1 MQNRE
6 IVGGP
11 HHTTT
16 HARRARR
23 SRAAWGTWAIA
34 PGVAVV
40 AALVGAVM
48 VGGGAQPAT
57 AQAPAAT
64 GAFAVDGVHSSVIFR
79 AQRSIGAPFYGRFNK
94 LDGSFLIDEA
104 NLSTSFID
112 VTIPADSVDSNNQN
126 RDRHLKSADFFSAEE
141 FPTLSFKS
149 KSVAKTGDK
158 TFAVTG
164 DLTFRGKTKEIVVT
178 AKQTGT
184 GDARGGGTAIGYD
197 VAFSFKRA
205 DFGMT
210 YMPDALADEIQIM
223 VGLEGVRK

>member
-1 MQNRE
+1 MQQGIS
-6 IVGGP
+6 IVG
-11 HHTTT
+11 
-16 HARRARR
+16 RRH
-23 SRAAWGTWAIA
+23 RAFSTRTAWAVA
-34 PGVAVV
+34 PALALV
-40 AALVGAVM
+40 AAVA
-48 VGGGAQPAT
+48 GGVLLTAAPQPAT
-57 AQAPAAT
+57 AQAPAAS

-79 AQRSIGAPFYGRFNK
+79 AQRTIGAPFYGRFNK

-141 FPTLSFKS
+141 FPTLAFKS

-164 DLTFRGKTKEIVVT
+164 DLTFRGKTKEVVLT

-197 VAFSFKRA
+197 IAFSFKRA